1 MNNKSRVLIV
11 DDEAPIRE
19 VLCASLQ
26 DEGYV
31 VRLASHGE
39 EAIKMVSDFQPHV
52 VLLDIW
58 MPGTYDGL
66 DVLRLAK
73 PKASNTEFIVMSGHG
88 NVETAVR
95 ATKLGAWDF
104 VEKPLSME
112 KIFILLTNI
121 ILYQNEK
128 GEKRSLLN
136 RLRKN
141 IAIIGENQSMMMLK
155 QTLSRVA
162 DSGASVLISGEKG
175 SGKELTALNLHYL
188 SRRASFPFVEMSCST
203 LSPDL
208 MEMEL
213 FGYEKGAFAGAA
225 LAGKGK
231 LDHASGGTLYI
242 DEISELTMAAQVKLF
257 KYLTSGRFQR
267 FGGEGE
273 IESDARLIASTTR
286 DLAPLAKEGRLHPP
300 LFQILQADQ
309 IQLPPLKDRKE
320 DIPALVLHFSEYFAK
335 DGASKSKVFS
345 SEAMDHLKQ
354 YSWSGNVRE
363 LRNFVE
369 RIYILTP
376 SDEVNI
382 HDLKFAGLN
391 VGDEANDD
399 SASLISNFKMAR
411 AQFEREYILKKLAEN
426 NGNVS
431 KTAEVIGLERSH
443 LHRKIKSYG
452 IDVI

>member
-1 MNNKSRVLIV
+1 MSQKSRVLIV

-26 DEGYV
+26 DENYD
-31 VRLASHGE
+31 VRLASQGE
-39 EAIKMVSDFQPHV
+39 EAIKMIGEFQPHV

-58 MPGTYDGL
+58 MPGTYDGI
-66 DVLRLAK
+66 DVLRIAK
-73 PKASNTEFIVMSGHG
+73 PKFPNVEYIVMSGHG
-88 NVETAVR
+88 NIETAVR

-121 ILYQNEK
+121 ILYQREK

-141 IAIIGENQSMMMLK
+141 IAIIGEHAAMMALK

-162 DSGASVLISGEKG
+162 SSPAPVLIYGEKG
-175 SGKELTALNLHYL
+175 SGKELSALNLHYL
-188 SRRASFPFVEMSCST
+188 SARASSPFVEVSCST

-213 FGYEKGAFAGAA
+213 FGYEKGAFAGAQQA
-225 LAGKGK
+225 TKGK
-231 LDHASGGTLYI
+231 LDHANGGTLYI
-242 DEISELTMAAQVKLF
+242 DEISDLTLSSQQKLSE
-257 KYLTSGRFQR
+257 YLSSGKFTRV
-267 FGGEGE
+267 GGEQK
-273 IESDARLIASTTR
+273 IEGDVRIIVASTR
-286 DLAPLAKEGRLHPP
+286 DLSILAKEAKFHAP
-300 LFQILQADQ
+300 LLQMLQSDY
-309 IQLPPLKDRKE
+309 IKIPPLKDRKE
-320 DIPALVLHFSEYFAK
+320 DIPALILHFSEYFAK
-335 DGASKSKVFS
+335 EGASKPKVFS
-345 SEAMDHLKQ
+345 AEAMDHLKQ
-354 YSWSGNVRE
+354 YQWSGNVRE

-376 SDEVNI
+376 SEEVNV

-391 VGDEANDD
+391 VGDELGED
-399 SASLISNFKMAR
+399 SVSQISNFKMAR
-411 AQFEREYILKKLAEN
+411 AQFEKEYILKKLAEN

-452 IDVI
+452 IDVV

>member
-1 MNNKSRVLIV
+1 MTPKSRVLIV

-26 DEGYV
+26 DEGYDV
-31 VRLASHGE
+31 KLASHGE
-39 EAIKMVSDFQPHV
+39 EAIRLIGEFQPQV

-58 MPGTYDGL
+58 MPGTYDGI
-66 DVLRLAK
+66 DVLRMAK
-73 PKASNTEFIVMSGHG
+73 PKSPVTEYIVMSGHG
-88 NVETAVR
+88 NIETAVK

-121 ILYQNEK
+121 VLYQKEK

-141 IAIIGENQSMMMLK
+141 IAIIGEHQAMMSLK

-162 DSGASVLISGEKG
+162 GSPSPVLIWGEKG
-175 SGKELTALNLHYL
+175 SGKELSALNLHYL
-188 SRRASFPFVEMSCST
+188 SSRASMPFVEMSCTT

-213 FGYEKGAFAGAA
+213 FGFEKGAFAGAQA
-225 LAGKGK
+225 STKGK
-231 LDHASGGTLYI
+231 LDYANGGTLYI
-242 DEISELTMAAQVKLF
+242 DEISELTLVAQQKLTQ
-257 KYLTSGRFQR
+257 YLATGKFQR
-267 FGGEGE
+267 VGGSQE
-273 IESDARLIASTTR
+273 IEVDVRLIVATTR
-286 DLAPLAKEGRLHPP
+286 DLNPLVKEGRFYGP
-300 LFQILQADQ
+300 LLQLLQSDL
-309 IQLPPLKDRKE
+309 IKIPPLKERKE
-320 DIPALVLHFSEYFAK
+320 DIPALILHFSDYFAK
-335 DGASKSKVFS
+335 DGASRPKIFS
-345 SEAMDHLKQ
+345 EEATDLLKQ

-376 SDEVNI
+376 GDEVAV

-391 VGDEANDD
+391 VGDDSSEDAANQ
-399 SASLISNFKMAR
+399 ISNFKMAR
-411 AQFEREYILKKLAEN
+411 AQFEKEYILKKLAEN

-452 IDVI
+452 IDVV